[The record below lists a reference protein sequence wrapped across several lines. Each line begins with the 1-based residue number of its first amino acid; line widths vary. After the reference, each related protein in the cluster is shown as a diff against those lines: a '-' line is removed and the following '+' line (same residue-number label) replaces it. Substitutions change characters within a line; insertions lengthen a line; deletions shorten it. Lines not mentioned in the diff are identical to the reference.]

1 MAKQIARRLQALEQ
15 QRQPFER
22 KPAIVLAVG
31 KTPEQV
37 EQEIAEIR
45 TWLPADQP
53 IIVVDI

>member
-1 MAKQIARRLQALEQ
+1 MRQIARRLQALEQ
-15 QRQPFER
+15 QRQPVER

-37 EQEIAEIR
+37 EQGIAEIR

>member
-1 MAKQIARRLQALEQ
+1 MLEQ
-15 QRQPFER
+15 RT
-22 KPAIVLAVG
+22 KPDGKLAIVLAVG

-53 IIVVDI
+53 IIVMDI

>member
-1 MAKQIARRLQALEQ
+1 MRQIARRLQALEQ
-15 QRQPFER
+15 RRRQVER
-22 KPAIVLAVG
+22 KLAIVLEVG

-53 IIVVDI
+53 IMVIDI